1 VGARNVRGQLSLP
14 GLFDDVTEVPL
25 DTVCCEG
32 TTYHVPHCR
41 AYVEAITL
49 HDEQRAE
56 LLRKGPDLDTT
67 PIQTIHRIRLEVRGN
82 PAPQGSK
89 DAYPIYEGTGQHRR
103 FTGKV
108 ALVEVADAK
117 VKAWRRAVAAAVG
130 IRHRKAFP
138 ARAPLLVECLFS
150 VTRPTTDPPNERTA
164 PVVRPDV
171 DKYLRGTLDALVIAG
186 VMPDDGQVLRATGDK
201 DYAGWGRGPTK
212 PGAYITVSRI
222 LL

>member
-1 VGARNVRGQLSLP
+1 MNGQLSLP
-14 GLFDDVTEVPL
+14 GLFDDVVEVPL
-25 DTVCCEG
+25 DSACCDG
-32 TTYHVPHCR
+32 TTHHVPHCPT
-41 AYVEAITL
+41 YVAAITA
-49 HDEQRAE
+49 HDLRRVE
-56 LLRKGPDLDTT
+56 LLNKAPELDTP
-67 PIQTIHRIRLEVRGN
+67 PIQTIGQIRITVRGH

-89 DAYPIYEGTGQHRR
+89 DAFPIYEGTGRNRR

-130 IRHRKAFP
+130 GRYRRAFP

-150 VTRPTTDPPNERTA
+150 VRRPDTAPPNERTA
-164 PVVRPDV
+164 PVVAPDV

-186 VMPDDGQVLRATGDK
+186 VMPDDGQVTRATGHK
-201 DYAGWGRGPTK
+201 DYAGWGLGPTHC
-212 PGAYITVSRI
+212 GAYITISRI